1 MEHIWA
7 PWRLDYVVSE
17 KPDKCV
23 LCEKLAAS
31 DDIANY
37 VLYRG
42 THNCVL
48 LNTFPYNS
56 GHLMVVPRRHVDDL
70 TRLDA
75 KESAELMQIAQ
86 WCVRALQEALGAEGI
101 NLGMN
106 IGQVAG
112 AGIADH
118 IHLHIVPRWRP
129 RWSGDTN
136 YMTTIANT
144 RVVPQSLADSAEQ
157 LRVSI
162 QRIAEKSQ

>member
-56 GHLMVVPRRHVDDL
+56 GHLMVVPRRHIDDL

-75 KESAELMQIAQ
+75 RESAE
-86 WCVRALQEALGAEGI
+86 
-101 NLGMN
+101 
-106 IGQVAG
+106 

-118 IHLHIVPRWRP
+118 IHLHIVP